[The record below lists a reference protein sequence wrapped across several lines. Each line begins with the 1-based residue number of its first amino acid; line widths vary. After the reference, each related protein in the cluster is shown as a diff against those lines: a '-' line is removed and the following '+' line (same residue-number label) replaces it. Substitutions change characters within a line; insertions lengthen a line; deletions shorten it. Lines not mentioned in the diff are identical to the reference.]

1 MYSLARVLN
10 PLHICI
16 RTLSTKMPA
25 PAPHVS
31 STAETHRF
39 KAQPIAHYAATTC
52 GVWGTSCEEDN
63 RHSAI
68 TQTQEAHKRKK
79 TAGTVQSHIRTIF
92 L

>member
-63 RHSAI
+63 RHSAF
-68 TQTQEAHKRKK
+68 TQTHNIPVRYENRKK
-79 TAGTVQSHIRTIF
+79 HAATTCWA
-92 L
+92 